1 MRRILFLAVLLCL
14 AAGPVLAQDP
24 VKVDAK
30 HFKVEFENDQ
40 VRVLR
45 FKAAPHDKSP
55 MHEHPNSV
63 VISLTGGTTTFTAP
77 DGKTSKTTRQPGQ
90 VMWRPAEKHA
100 SENGDKPTEAILIEI
115 NWKPTEAKPAAAKP
129 AATKPKQ

>member
-30 HFKVEFENDQ
+30 HWKVEFENDQ

-45 FKAAPHDKSP
+45 FKAAPHEKSP
-55 MHEHPNSV
+55 MHEHPNT
-63 VISLTGGTTTFTAP
+63 VIIALTGGTTTFTAP
-77 DGKTSKTTRQPGQ
+77 DGKTSKFTSQAGQ
-90 VMWRPAEKHA
+90 VTWRPAEKHA
-100 SENGDKPTEAILIEI
+100 SESGDKATEAILIELKG
-115 NWKPTEAKPAAAKP
+115 KPAEAKPAAAKP